1 MQKGKRYF
9 NTSGPNIPSE
19 HYTLPRKDLIEK
31 GMDYVRRSRYFTI
44 WAPRQTGKSTY
55 FRLLADELERQE
67 YKVCHINVENFRDAP
82 LSTFL
87 TYLLRKIAEGWRLK
101 LQASDFGQ
109 LLNEIEQTREGKYI
123 LIIDEVEGLNSELFG
138 QFLHT
143 IRNAYHS
150 RASHGL
156 KSVILV
162 GVSNIV
168 GVVQDNASPF
178 NIADNLDVPYF
189 TDKETFELLGQHEM
203 ETGQLFEKEVK
214 EKISQITANQPG
226 LVNGFAHKLVERC
239 EGKPAITF
247 EDYLEVEDWYL
258 RLAIDKNV
266 ANILNKARQYR
277 PFVERLLY
285 RDEEIEFDIDREAI
299 KVLHTNGLIRDNGK
313 GYVEFWVPL
322 YKKRIYK
329 AFYPY
334 TNGERGYFFNQLPD
348 FFDLVKDGRI
358 DFDFLI
364 SNYKNY
370 VKRRSF
376 KAFRE
381 KDEATG
387 EYKSIKE
394 AALKYSFETYISLF
408 LERIEARS
416 YLEADTGL
424 GRSDII
430 VNYKGAEYVIETK
443 IYRDS
448 YQIRKGLKQLA
459 YYCQSIDIPEG
470 LYLIFASNQ
479 LKVMGIEEGI
489 QEVEGV
495 KIRIYIVGYD
505 EEKDF

>member
-55 FRLLADELERQE
+55 FRLLADELERQG
-67 YKVCHINVENFRDAP
+67 YKACHINVENYLDA
-82 LSTFL
+82 SKQTFL
-87 TYLLRKIAEGWRLK
+87 RILSNEFKKNYGIDIHPEEFTELAEN
-101 LQASDFGQ
+101 
-109 LLNEIEQTREGKYI
+109 LNNQSGEKWVF
-123 LIIDEVEGLNSELFG
+123 IIDEIEGLNPALFG

-143 IRNAYHS
+143 IRNLYHS
-150 RASHGL
+150 RELHSL
-156 KSVILV
+156 KSIILV

-168 GVVQDNASPF
+168 GVVQDHASPF
-178 NIADNLDVPYF
+178 NIADNLEIPYF
-189 TDKETFELLGQHEM
+189 TDEETLELLGQHET

-226 LVNGFAHKLVERC
+226 LVNGFAFKLVERC
-239 EGKPAITF
+239 KGKPAIAYD
-247 EDYLEVEDWYL
+247 DYLEVEDWYL
-258 RLAIDKNV
+258 TEAIDKNV
-266 ANILNKARQYR
+266 QNVIKYAKKYR

-285 RDEEIEFDIDREAI
+285 TEQEIVFDIDREAI
-299 KVLHTNGLIRDNGK
+299 KVLHTNGLLRKNADRK
-313 GYVEFWVPL
+313 VEFWVPL
-322 YKKRIYK
+322 YKKRLYK
-329 AFYPY
+329 AFYPHI
-334 TNGERGYFFNQLPD
+334 NGEDSQFFNQLPN
-348 FFDLVKDGRI
+348 FFDLIKDGKI

-408 LERIEARS
+408 LERIEAKS

-459 YYCQSIDIPEG
+459 YYCQSINIPEG

-489 QEVEGV
+489 QEIEGV
-495 KIRIYIVGYD
+495 IIRVYIVGYD